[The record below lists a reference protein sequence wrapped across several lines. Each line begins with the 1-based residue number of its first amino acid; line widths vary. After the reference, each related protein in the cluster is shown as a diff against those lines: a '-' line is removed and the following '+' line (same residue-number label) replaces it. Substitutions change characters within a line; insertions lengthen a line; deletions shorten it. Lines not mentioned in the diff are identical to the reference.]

1 RGYLAVPV
9 ISRTGDVLAG
19 LFFGH
24 GEVGH
29 FSEHHERLML
39 GLAAQASIAL
49 DNARLLR
56 SLQETD
62 RRKDEFLAVL
72 GHELRNPLAPVV
84 TALEVSKRDRGSA
97 ERQLAIIERQARH
110 MVRIVDDLLDMSRI
124 SRGKIELRKQTI
136 SVKDALARAAEAVS
150 PLARAREQ
158 KLSVLQPPQ
167 ALVVDADPVRLEQIL

>member
-1 RGYLAVPV
+1 
-9 ISRTGDVLAG
+9 RTGDVLAG

-56 SLQETD
+56 DLQEAD
-62 RRKDEFLAVL
+62 RRKNEFLAVL

-84 TALEVSKRDRGSA
+84 TALEVARRDPASA
-97 ERQLAIIERQARH
+97 PRQLSIVERQTHH
-110 MVRIVDDLLDMSRI
+110 MVRIVDDLLDVSRI
-124 SRGKIELRKQTI
+124 SRGKIELKKQAL
-136 SVKDALARAAEAVS
+136 SVNDVLTRAAESVS
-150 PLARAREQ
+150 ALAQARDQ
-158 KLSVLQPPQ
+158 KLSVKFPPEP
-167 ALVVDADPVRLEQIL
+167 LVIEADPVRLEQVLGNLLT